1 MIPFSAAFSRAV
13 HFGHLA
19 AVHLPDSKEPVPEDV
34 LSRLDDLEREHAL
47 GLNGYR
53 QVDWVGGRLAL
64 REALVAMDRRAP
76 PLLVD
81 EWGAPT
87 LPQGLSASVSHK
99 RTLAVALL
107 ARSRFGRLGVDL
119 EDLGPE
125 RMGIAERV
133 LLPEEHEAVMALPE
147 HRRWTG
153 LVLRF
158 SMKEAIYKALHP
170 YVHRYVG
177 FDEALVRPDI
187 DCTAQVELR
196 LKQGEGPFRI
206 EARYLWLGGRILT
219 MVRARPPRRPRRG
232 KKPRQGQQHAEPQE
246 RRAVAEQP
254 RPAGDEPVGV
264 PLPAGHGV
272 LGD

>member
-1 MIPFSAAFSRAV
+1 MNPFTPAFAKAV

-34 LSRLDDLEREHAL
+34 LSRLDDLEREHARS
-47 GLNGYR
+47 LNGYR

-64 REALVAMDRRAP
+64 RGALNAMDRRTP
-76 PLLVD
+76 PLLVNGH
-81 EWGAPT
+81 GAPM
-87 LPQGLSASVSHK
+87 LPQGLSGSVSHK
-99 RTLAVALL
+99 RTLAVGLV

-119 EDLGPE
+119 EDLAPE

-133 LLPEEHEAVMALPE
+133 LLPEELAAIQALPE

-170 YVHRYVG
+170 YVERYVG
-177 FDEALVRPDI
+177 FHEALVRPDI

-196 LKQGEGPFRI
+196 LEQGEGPFRV
-206 EARYLWLGGRILT
+206 EARYLWLAGRILT
-219 MVRARPPRRPRRG
+219 MVRIRPPRRDR
-232 KKPRQGQQHAEPQE
+232 KKSKQRKHRAPAEE
-246 RRAVAEQP
+246 RRAVGETP
-254 RPAGDEPVGV
+254 GGSGDQAVRGGLGPSHNE
-264 PLPAGHGV
+264 V